1 MPGPQNFP
9 LWWLN
14 PIPSPGK
21 TLSPALWA
29 GLLFPTP
36 YQKAMGI
43 SPPERRSLKDSM
55 MSQPRGFIPSE
66 LCMNYKTNIKICT
79 TLDMTEKET
88 ATHSSVLA
96 WRIPGMGEPGRLPSM
111 GSLESDTTEQL
122 HFHSSPSCTGE
133 GNGNPL
139 QCSRLEHPGDG
150 EPGGLQC
157 MGSRRVEHD

>member
-9 LWWLN
+9 LRWLN

-96 WRIPGMGEPGRLPSM
+96 SKIPCTEEPGGVMKSWTQL
-111 GSLESDTTEQL
+111 SDRANTHTCHTPGLRTDSSTEQL
-122 HFHSSPSCTGE
+122 SR
-133 GNGNPL
+133 PL
-139 QCSRLEHPGDG
+139 RLGFFFFW
-150 EPGGLQC
+150 
-157 MGSRRVEHD
+157 